1 MTIKYTYCA
10 FLFSVTILKS
20 NFSSLEKRIRLVEVV
35 LDRLRKSQTV
45 AAAKPTSTTPPPTIQ
60 KWLDEEDSDAWLSVD
75 EPRPKSPRRP
85 TTPPPPPPPPPPPAP
100 SRSISQILGLH
111 LPDTP
116 KVLIAVVLGLTILS
130 TLTLSI
136 AISILIHSCNKQTN
150 VQNQTNQSNNSNQG
164 NENGKP
170 MTVESVTVTS
180 STLPSVEYVNV
191 KTIKPVDVQTEE
203 QPPQLLPR
211 AEALPKP
218 DVPPKSEALVA
229 ELKTRFYNDRYGK
242 PKPAGIGRG
251 VALKTFSP

>member
-1 MTIKYTYCA
+1 M
-10 FLFSVTILKS
+10 
-20 NFSSLEKRIRLVEVV
+20 EKRIRLVEVV

-116 KVLIAVVLGLTILS
+116 KVLIAIVLGLTILS
-130 TLTLSI
+130 TLTLST
-136 AISILIHSCNKQTN
+136 AISLLIHSCKKQAN
-150 VQNQTNQSNNSNQG
+150 GDQANIETNQSNNQENQNNSNQD

>member
-1 MTIKYTYCA
+1 M
-10 FLFSVTILKS
+10 
-20 NFSSLEKRIRLVEVV
+20 EVV

-85 TTPPPPPPPPPPPAP
+85 TTPPPPPPPPPPPTP

-130 TLTLSI
+130 TLTLST
-136 AISILIHSCNKQTN
+136 AISILIHSCKKQTN
-150 VQNQTNQSNNSNQG
+150 ANQTNQSNNSNQD

-170 MTVESVTVTS
+170 MTVSTVSAVEAVTVTS
-180 STLPSVEYVNV
+180 STLPSVETATV
-191 KTIKPVDVQTEE
+191 KTIEPVDAQTEE

-251 VALKTFSP
+251 VELKTFSP